1 MQWACDDV
9 PCDCSITMSYTVVG
23 SSLRARYTL
32 NNNRTTDKTVYPKRT
47 QEIPAVYVNGFL
59 DTLVAYQGTGKPCT
73 GAALT
78 EIPSGWNPAG
88 GQSPWIPGIVPLL
101 PERWMAFVQTN
112 KVRGREEERGA
123 RGECYYPI
131 HTHAHTHT
139 HTFTQIWSLTL
150 PLICLPHSPPPQV
163 RPRHLLQRCDVLD
176 CWIFRQ
182 EDVLR
187 CGAAVLWCCGV
198 AGCY

>member
-1 MQWACDDV
+1 MQWACNDV

-59 DTLVAYQGTGKPCT
+59 GTLVAYQGAGKPCT
-73 GAALT
+73 GGALT
-78 EIPSGWNPAG
+78 EIPSGWNPTG

-112 KVRGREEERGA
+112 KVGRREE
-123 RGECYYPI
+123 
-131 HTHAHTHT
+131 
-139 HTFTQIWSLTL
+139 
-150 PLICLPHSPPPQV
+150 
-163 RPRHLLQRCDVLD
+163 
-176 CWIFRQ
+176 
-182 EDVLR
+182 
-187 CGAAVLWCCGV
+187 
-198 AGCY
+198 